1 MTPAPSVPP
10 DEGDGGGSI
19 GWPLLLLLVVAG
31 VALLELMS
39 RSLGESEMF
48 RNPEVDFGVAVS
60 ATVLLVVAG
69 GVAGFFPAR
78 KAAAI
83 RPVEALRDE

>member
-1 MTPAPSVPP
+1 
-10 DEGDGGGSI
+10 
-19 GWPLLLLLVVAG
+19 
-31 VALLELMS
+31 
-39 RSLGESEMF
+39 MF

-60 ATVLLVVAG
+60 ATLLLVVAG